1 MERTIKVTGKG
12 KISVKPDTIR
22 LIMTIEDIEKEYADA
37 LRLSAEM
44 TEKIKNIFEEQGFER
59 HELSTL
65 KFNVDAEYE
74 RYQDRDNCWK
84 NRFEGYKFTHRM
96 KIEFP
101 ADNKRLGKILYS
113 LGHAPICPEIRL
125 EYTIAD
131 PEKSKNELLEQ
142 AVLDSSKKAQVL
154 AKAAGLSLGD
164 ILNIDYSWG
173 EIDFVS
179 KPMDTFA
186 LQECR
191 MPTSVGSYDID
202 IEADDID
209 ITDIVTVVWEIR

>member
-1 MERTIKVTGKG
+1 MERTIRVTGKG

-22 LIMTIEDIEKEYADA
+22 LIMTMEDIEKEYADA

-59 HELSTL
+59 HELRTL
-65 KFNVDAEYE
+65 KFNVEAEYE

-101 ADNKRLGKILYS
+101 ADNKRLGKILYA

-179 KPMDTFA
+179 KPMETFA

-191 MPTSVGSYDID
+191 MSKSIDSYDID

-209 ITDIVTVVWEIR
+209 VTDIVTVVWEIR

>member
-1 MERTIKVTGKG
+1 MERTIRVTGKG

-22 LIMTIEDIEKEYADA
+22 LIMTMEDIEKEYADA

-59 HELSTL
+59 HELRTL
-65 KFNVDAEYE
+65 KFNVEAEYE

-101 ADNKRLGKILYS
+101 ADNKRLGQILYA

-142 AVLDSSKKAQVL
+142 AVLDSSKKAEVL

-179 KPMDTFA
+179 KPMETFA

-191 MPTSVGSYDID
+191 MSKSIDSYDID

-209 ITDIVTVVWEIR
+209 VTDIVTVVWEIR

>member
-113 LGHAPICPEIRL
+113 LGHAPICPEISL
-125 EYTIAD
+125 EYTVVD
-131 PEKSKNELLEQ
+131 PEKSKNELLEK

-209 ITDIVTVVWEIR
+209 ITDTVTVVWEIR

>member
-22 LIMTIEDIEKEYADA
+22 LIMTIEDIEKEYADS

-113 LGHAPICPEIRL
+113 LGHAPICPEISL
-125 EYTIAD
+125 EYTVVD
-131 PEKSKNELLEQ
+131 PEKSKNELLEK

-179 KPMDTFA
+179 KPMETFA

-191 MPTSVGSYDID
+191 MSKSIDSYDID

-209 ITDIVTVVWEIR
+209 ITDTVTVVWEIR

>member
-1 MERTIKVTGKG
+1 MERTIRVTGKG
-12 KISVKPDTIR
+12 KLSVKPDTIR
-22 LIMTIEDIEKEYADA
+22 LIITMEDIEKEYANA

-59 HELSTL
+59 HELHTL
-65 KFNVDAEYE
+65 KFNVEAEYE

-84 NRFEGYKFTHRM
+84 NRFEGYKFNHRM

-101 ADNKRLGKILYS
+101 ADNKRLGKILYA

-131 PEKSKNELLEQ
+131 PEKSKNELLEK
-142 AVLDSSKKAQVL
+142 AVLDSSQKAQVL
-154 AKAAGLSLGD
+154 AKAAGVSLGN

-179 KPMDTFA
+179 KPMETFA
-186 LQECR
+186 LQDCC
-191 MPTSVGSYDID
+191 MSKSIDSYDID

-209 ITDIVTVVWEIR
+209 VTDIVTVVWEIR

>member
-22 LIMTIEDIEKEYADA
+22 LIMTIEDIEKEYADS

-101 ADNKRLGKILYS
+101 ADNKRLGKIL
-113 LGHAPICPEIRL
+113 
-125 EYTIAD
+125 
-131 PEKSKNELLEQ
+131 
-142 AVLDSSKKAQVL
+142 
-154 AKAAGLSLGD
+154 
-164 ILNIDYSWG
+164 
-173 EIDFVS
+173 
-179 KPMDTFA
+179 
-186 LQECR
+186 
-191 MPTSVGSYDID
+191 
-202 IEADDID
+202 
-209 ITDIVTVVWEIR
+209 